1 MPQFDPAGF
10 SPQLIWL
17 AIVFGVLFLLMW
29 RVTLPKVEDVF
40 TLRQERIAGNL
51 DKADKLKAEAEAVIA
66 GYQKAIAEAKGH
78 AQAELQRAA
87 AEVAAE
93 TAKREAVFGQ
103 RLNEQ
108 ATAAEGQI
116 KASKVQA
123 LASVR
128 SIAGEL
134 AAAMTTKLTGTAPGS
149 AAATGAVDSAMK
161 ERA

>member
-1 MPQFDPAGF
+1 MPQFDVTGF

-17 AIVFGVLFLLMW
+17 AITFVALFLLMW
-29 RVTLPKVEDVF
+29 RVTLPKVADVF
-40 TLRQERIAGNL
+40 TLRQERIEGNL

-66 GYQKAIAEAKGH
+66 GYQKAIAEAKSL

-87 AEVAAE
+87 GDVAAE

-103 RLNEQ
+103 RLNDQ

-116 KASKVQA
+116 KAAKVQA
-123 LASVR
+123 MASVR
-128 SIAGEL
+128 QIAGEL
-134 AAAMTTKLTGTAPGS
+134 SLAMTTKLTGTAPSGS
-149 AAATGAVDSAMK
+149 AAADAVASAIK